1 MIAES
6 KSLRLGSKY
15 GVAHNLYKN
24 RLIINNMN
32 DITVIGGIGA
42 VACLGIGVVGLVGF
56 GAYFFVTYNKF
67 VSMDNAIENSFNQIR
82 VALKKRLDKISQ
94 LVDATGSMA
103 KFEKETFTQ
112 IAKFRNAKMSNPKDV
127 SKFAAGSGALV
138 GQIMAVMENYPDL
151 KTNESVAKLMKE
163 ISDIEDEIA
172 RLRYLYNDQVQKFNN
187 MVERIPSNIIARIIG
202 KTKKEYLQFGEEVEK
217 RPDTKF

>member
-1 MIAES
+1 MT
-6 KSLRLGSKY
+6 KLGTDVTK
-15 GVAHNLYKN
+15 VTHNLYKN
-24 RLIINNMN
+24 RSLINNMSG
-32 DITVIGGIGA
+32 IAVIGGLGA

-56 GAYFFVTYNKF
+56 GAYFFLTYNKF
-67 VSMDNAIENSFNQIR
+67 VSMDNAIENSFNQIK

-103 KFEKETFTQ
+103 KFEKDTFSQ
-112 IAKFRNAKMSNPKDV
+112 IAKFRGARMNNPKDV
-127 SKFAAGSGALV
+127 SKVAAGSGALV

-172 RLRYLYNDQVQKFNN
+172 RLRYLYNDQVQRYNN
-187 MVERIPSNIIARIIG
+187 MVERIPSNIVARIMG
-202 KTKKEYLQFGEEVEK
+202 KNKKEYLQFGEDVEK
-217 RPDTKF
+217 RPDAKF